1 MSAAPR
7 QRSHD
12 AMVKAINQARPS
24 ERYERDFAG
33 LARFESH
40 SGSRRNIQATSKS
53 SAPIEGESAVA
64 LSKMIM
70 TANLDRSITGIC
82 YCKGNCRSI
91 LVEDN
96 LARRWEYL
104 SRYHIRLLIN
114 WIVNAD
120 EFDSVG
126 ECCFHLHVVDHLRN
140 ALHHLIPGQEF
151 AAF

>member
-40 SGSRRNIQATSKS
+40 SGSRRNVQATSKS
-53 SAPIEGESAVA
+53 SLPIEGESAVA

-70 TANLDRSITGIC
+70 TANLDRSVAGVRDF
-82 YCKGNCRSI
+82 KRDRHAI
-91 LVEDN
+91 LVQDN
-96 LARRWEYL
+96 LATCWKNL
-104 SRYHIRLLIN
+104 ARYHL
-114 WIVNAD
+114 
-120 EFDSVG
+120 S
-126 ECCFHLHVVDHLRN
+126 
-140 ALHHLIPGQEF
+140 PQS
-151 AAF
+151 